1 MTVSKLFSVLLLSIL
16 IAISSVYTQ
25 ESSAFKWGIGVASP
39 FVQSQYVIPAYPNTV
54 ISIPMFFSR
63 QFKLEPFISYSDFTD
78 EQKREDET
86 PYTLDVNYQNVAVGV
101 GLFYSKPINT
111 TRLHFGVQFG
121 YVRSKYEYKY
131 VYPND
136 ANITESNGDGYLIS
150 PIIGGEYFFS
160 EHFSLGGQVHFEWY
174 SVSSDETTSSEFENR
189 KYANSTTRKNTLGL
203 IAVRFYFN

>member
-86 PYTLDVNYQNVAVGV
+86 PYTLDVNYQNVEDAIGDLWEARGAVPDEV
-101 GLFYSKPINT
+101 FRDLVNQAW
-111 TRLHFGVQFG
+111 VQRYG
-121 YVRSKYEYKY
+121 E
-131 VYPND
+131 
-136 ANITESNGDGYLIS
+136 IS
-150 PIIGGEYFFS
+150 
-160 EHFSLGGQVHFEWY
+160 
-174 SVSSDETTSSEFENR
+174 
-189 KYANSTTRKNTLGL
+189 
-203 IAVRFYFN
+203 